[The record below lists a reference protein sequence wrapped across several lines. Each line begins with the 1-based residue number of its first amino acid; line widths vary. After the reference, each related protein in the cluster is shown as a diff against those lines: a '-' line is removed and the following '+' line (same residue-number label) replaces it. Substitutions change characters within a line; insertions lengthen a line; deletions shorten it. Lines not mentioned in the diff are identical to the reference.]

1 MDSQFS
7 SGLSNNHRVK
17 SVPMELEPSSTP
29 FEIVDDK
36 RPKLEVPPPVRLV
49 AVSDCVL
56 PSVAG
61 QEVDLDQFYAGILGF
76 ERDAQ
81 RDGIE
86 YRAEN
91 FRLCLEVFERREPR
105 EDFIVLGISVP
116 SLANLMRRLDE
127 LEIEY
132 TRQRGLIPGAD
143 SILLLDPSGNVLE
156 ISEFRVAL

>member
-1 MDSQFS
+1 
-7 SGLSNNHRVK
+7 
-17 SVPMELEPSSTP
+17 MELEDPSTP
-29 FEIVDDK
+29 FEVVDDK
-36 RPKLEVPPPVRLV
+36 RPKLPEPPPVRLV

-61 QEVDLDQFYAGILGF
+61 QEVELDQFYAGILGF
-76 ERDAQ
+76 ERDTQ

-91 FRLCLEVFERREPR
+91 FRLRLEVFECREPR
-105 EDFIVLGISVP
+105 EDFIALGIAVP
-116 SLANLMRRLDE
+116 SLADLIVRLDE

-143 SILLLDPSGNVLE
+143 SVLLLDPAGNVLE
-156 ISEFRVAL
+156 ISEFRLAL